1 MLHCTKNVKRI
12 FDVTLPDGRQVKVP
26 MLPFEMDGRRFG
38 TRLDVPLAGS
48 HSEALLREL
57 GYPENEVA
65 AMRAAG
71 VIRP

>member
-1 MLHCTKNVKRI
+1 
-12 FDVTLPDGRQVKVP
+12 

-38 TRLDVPLAGS
+38 TRLDVPLPGS
-48 HSEALLREL
+48 HSEALLKEL

-71 VIRP
+71 IIRP